1 MIRLDPK
8 DDLELQPQF
17 DALCRA
23 LKLNPYS
30 PDVLDTL
37 RDPVK
42 VPWTAITKVIESEAL
57 GIEHGIFRACQSD
70 DWVPTQFGLMDRQ
83 KSVKFARGLRE
94 RGVQNVVVGEVSDEW
109 YIYSFAYQMSSP
121 QDCHRHFP
129 DGTFWKLS
137 SCFKEISKDE
147 DLEVAKAVLGQ
158 ALSCILTHFPIRL
171 LHRDLLEADF
181 PVIRYRIEWTPEQ
194 LRPNGKFV
202 NIIHSKL
209 ELFDEHIGYVAHGTD
224 KAIWSLQT
232 PLMTPD
238 QVDISRRWLK
248 AVRDETEALKAP
260 ELKPKRGS
268 SAVLKLTKD
277 RRIEWSEDKDYEG
290 VMQTYQYSGKGRG
303 THVFNFPGSDTLTSQ
318 RP

>member
-1 MIRLDPK
+1 SDPK
-8 DDLELQPQF
+8 DAFELQPQF

-30 PDVLDTL
+30 PNILDTL

-42 VPWTAITKVIESEAL
+42 VPWTAITKAIESDVL

-70 DWVPTQFGLMDRQ
+70 DWVPAQWGLMDRQ
-83 KSVKFARGLRE
+83 KSAKFARGLRE
-94 RGVQNVVVGEVSDEW
+94 RGVQNIVVGEVSDEW
-109 YIYSFAYQMSSP
+109 YIYSVSYPMSSP
-121 QDCHRHFP
+121 QDCRGHLTRQFP
-129 DGTFWKLS
+129 FRIVRNLM
-137 SCFKEISKDE
+137 SC
-147 DLEVAKAVLGQ
+147 
-158 ALSCILTHFPIRL
+158 SCVLTHFPIRL

-194 LRPNGKFV
+194 LCPNG
-202 NIIHSKL
+202 
-209 ELFDEHIGYVAHGTD
+209 YVTHGTD
-224 KAIWSLQT
+224 KAIWSLLA

-238 QVDISRRWLK
+238 QVDVSRRWLK

-260 ELKPKRGS
+260 PEPKLKRGS

-277 RRIEWSEDKDYEG
+277 RRIEWSEDEENYEG
-290 VMQTYQYSGKGRG
+290 VMKTYEYSGAKRG
-303 THVFNFPGSDTLTSQ
+303 AYVLNFPGSYSVTSQ